1 MEVWGFEAALTTFSI
16 FALASWRRTEDWNL
30 EFDLH
35 LLART
40 RRWISTAGI
49 RQKIK
54 KYLTKIWN
62 FDRKS
67 SQWQL
72 YLDGR
77 FWSIFQTVRSLLNQE
92 LYAVEMVP
100 RWSSFHGDQRGTF
113 STAWSSWL
121 RNDLT
126 VSSSSNLTNQ
136 VHLRKF
142 AKILIRPTF
151 FDGQIAH
158 LQHLASVPKLFE
170 RHPKGLTVYAGGSFG

>member
-1 MEVWGFEAALTTFSI
+1 MCIRDRISWTVAANQSPGRSLRGIWINLLWKTPRCAAFS
-16 FALASWRRTEDWNL
+16 LDRWRPKP
-30 EFDLH
+30 
-35 LLART
+35 T
-40 RRWISTAGI
+40 RRAAFPSRALPIDDIWPRYEESQNAFFFLWFRRKLVCARILPHSFSTSRNPKGGSPLQVI

-113 STAWSSWL
+113 STA
-121 RNDLT
+121 
-126 VSSSSNLTNQ
+126 
-136 VHLRKF
+136 
-142 AKILIRPTF
+142 
-151 FDGQIAH
+151 
-158 LQHLASVPKLFE
+158 
-170 RHPKGLTVYAGGSFG
+170 